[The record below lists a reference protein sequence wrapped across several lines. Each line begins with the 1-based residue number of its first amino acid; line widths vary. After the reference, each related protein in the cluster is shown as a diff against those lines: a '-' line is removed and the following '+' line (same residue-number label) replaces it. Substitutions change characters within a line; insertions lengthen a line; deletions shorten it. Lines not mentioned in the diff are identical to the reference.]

1 MNMHTY
7 KQSQR
12 WKRLLGKKDGGVII
26 NFTDG
31 KTEALKG
38 KEIDPEYWMSGKSRT
53 KAVSDMNM
61 SDMKKQ
67 DWSCFPVALA
77 LTLEHSSGTY

>member
-1 MNMHTY
+1 MNMHAY
-7 KQSQR
+7 KQSQN

-38 KEIDPEYWMSGKSRT
+38 KELDPEYWMSGESGTKS
-53 KAVSDMNM
+53 VSDMNM
-61 SDMKKQ
+61 SDMKSKICPAFQ
-67 DWSCFPVALA
+67 WPWP
-77 LTLEHSSGTY
+77 